1 MNTEVK
7 DILDILEEL
16 NVSSG
21 FDILIPSLK
30 KEIKF
35 KHLSTEQ
42 LKGILKTVVDSPI
55 YNSQFTTTINR
66 IILENCLDP
75 SVDTKILT
83 IYDKLFILFNT
94 RIESVSVDYS
104 FEFTDEEIKEHS
116 LNLDDTKKKI
126 INLSEHFTKF
136 TKKQYEF
143 LPETIEHGTCSIV
156 CGLPSIETE
165 NKLEKEL
172 HKNVKIEVESPEE
185 LREIV
190 GETFINEIT
199 KYVAKIVTDKNTID
213 FNTLDFKSRIKIIEQ
228 LPTNIINKVIKFIE
242 NYRSKVKELTTVNVL
257 GIDKDIS
264 LDASFF
270 NT

>member
-7 DILDILEEL
+7 DILSILEEL

-21 FDILIPSLK
+21 FDVFIPSLK

-42 LKGILKTVVDSPI
+42 LKSLLKTVVDSPI
-55 YNSQFTTTINR
+55 YNSQFTTTFNR
-66 IILENCLDP
+66 IISENCLDTTI
-75 SVDTKILT
+75 DTKTLT
-83 IYDKLFILFNT
+83 IYDKLFIIFKT
-94 RIESVSVDYS
+94 RIESVSSDYS

-116 LNLDDTKKKI
+116 LTLDSSKKKI
-126 INLSEHFTKF
+126 FDLSEYFIKF
-136 TKKQYEF
+136 TEKQYEF
-143 LPETIEHGTCSIV
+143 LPETIEHGTCSII
-156 CGLPSIETE
+156 CSLPSIETE

-172 HKNVKIEVESPEE
+172 HKNIKIEVETPEE

-199 KYVAKIVTDKNTID
+199 KYVDKIVTDKNTLD
-213 FNTLDFKSRIKIIEQ
+213 LSSLDFKSRIKIVEQ

-242 NYRSKVKELTTVNVL
+242 NYRNKTKELTTVKIL
-257 GIDKDIS
+257 GVDKDIPQ
-264 LDASFF
+264 DASFF

>member
-7 DILDILEEL
+7 DILGILEEL

-21 FDILIPSLK
+21 FDVFIPSLK

-42 LKGILKTVVDSPI
+42 LKSVLKTVVDSPI

-66 IILENCLDP
+66 IISENCLDT
-75 SVDTKILT
+75 VLDTKNLT
-83 IYDKLFILFNT
+83 IYDKLFIIFKT
-94 RIESVSVDYS
+94 RIESVSSDYS

-116 LNLDDTKKKI
+116 LNLDNTKKKTI
-126 INLSEHFTKF
+126 DLLEHFTKF
-136 TKKQYEF
+136 TKNQYEF

-156 CGLPSIETE
+156 CDLPSIETE

-199 KYVAKIVTDKNTID
+199 KYVTKIITEKNTVD
-213 FNTLDFKSRIKIIEQ
+213 LSTLDFKSRIKIVEQ

-242 NYRSKVKELTTVNVL
+242 GYRSKIKELTTINVL
-257 GIDKDIS
+257 GVDKDIS

-270 NT
+270 NM

>member
-7 DILDILEEL
+7 DILGILEEL

-21 FDILIPSLK
+21 FDVFIPSLK

-42 LKGILKTVVDSPI
+42 LKSVLKTVVDSPI
-55 YNSQFTTTINR
+55 YNSQFTTTVNR
-66 IILENCLDP
+66 VISENCLD
-75 SVDTKILT
+75 STLDTKSLT
-83 IYDKLFILFNT
+83 IYDKLFILFKT
-94 RIESVSVDYS
+94 RIESVSTDYS
-104 FEFTDEEIKEHS
+104 FEFTEEEIKEHS

-126 INLSEHFTKF
+126 IDLSEHFNKF

-156 CGLPSIETE
+156 CDLPSIETE

-199 KYVAKIVTDKNTID
+199 KYVVKIVTDKNTVD
-213 FNTLDFKSRIKIIEQ
+213 LGTLDFKTRIKIVEQ

-242 NYRSKVKELTTVNVL
+242 NYRNKTKELTTVNVL
-257 GIDKDIS
+257 GVDKDIS

-270 NT
+270 NM

>member
-55 YNSQFTTTINR
+55 YNSQFITTINR

-83 IYDKLFILFNT
+83 IYDKLFILFCL
-94 RIESVSVDYS
+94 V
-104 FEFTDEEIKEHS
+104 
-116 LNLDDTKKKI
+116 
-126 INLSEHFTKF
+126 
-136 TKKQYEF
+136 
-143 LPETIEHGTCSIV
+143 
-156 CGLPSIETE
+156 
-165 NKLEKEL
+165 
-172 HKNVKIEVESPEE
+172 
-185 LREIV
+185 
-190 GETFINEIT
+190 
-199 KYVAKIVTDKNTID
+199 
-213 FNTLDFKSRIKIIEQ
+213 
-228 LPTNIINKVIKFIE
+228 
-242 NYRSKVKELTTVNVL
+242 
-257 GIDKDIS
+257 
-264 LDASFF
+264 
-270 NT
+270 